1 MWSDLTST
9 LSRKIR
15 LVFSS
20 LPQTLR
26 NRTVCFQ
33 TIRASRQTKLRER
46 PRERDDGA
54 RTSEPQRCTS
64 SRIFSR
70 CVMKSKYK
78 FSSFVLS
85 LSLSLFLPQC
95 PSRSLVGCV
104 RQRTG
109 PHHRKKTQRTL
120 LPLQGLAE
128 SRRSHLLLGLTLSRG
143 SLISRHG
150 VFLCVCVDA
159 PCAGWKKEKR

>member
-64 SRIFSR
+64 SLIFSR

-109 PHHRKKTQRTL
+109 PSPKKNSKN
-120 LPLQGLAE
+120 PLTAAGPCRIPPISSPSWAYPFARFLDFAAWCIFVCNV
-128 SRRSHLLLGLTLSRG
+128 LTPP
-143 SLISRHG
+143 
-150 VFLCVCVDA
+150 A
-159 PCAGWKKEKR
+159 PVGREKR